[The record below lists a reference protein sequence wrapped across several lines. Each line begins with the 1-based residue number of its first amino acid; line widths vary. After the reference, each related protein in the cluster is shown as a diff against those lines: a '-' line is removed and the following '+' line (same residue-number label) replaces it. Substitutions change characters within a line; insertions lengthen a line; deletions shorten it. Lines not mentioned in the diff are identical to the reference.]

1 MHDEQYVSMW
11 SVDFWVC
18 WFLRITIYGVI
29 LEGIKFFQ
37 VLSIKIIKIFL
48 YQDTFNRKNPN
59 NHNSIMV
66 KTWSFAK
73 FKMLENYHIAEYPSS
88 GIYTVLMFQI

>member
-18 WFLRITIYGVI
+18 WFLWITIYGVI

-37 VLSIKIIKIFL
+37 VVVVTLLSIKIIKIFL
-48 YQDTFNRKNPN
+48 YQDTFNRKK
-59 NHNSIMV
+59 SKV
-66 KTWSFAK
+66 
-73 FKMLENYHIAEYPSS
+73 
-88 GIYTVLMFQI
+88 

>member
-18 WFLRITIYGVI
+18 WFLRITIYEVI

-37 VLSIKIIKIFL
+37 VVVVWH
-48 YQDTFNRKNPN
+48 YCP
-59 NHNSIMV
+59 
-66 KTWSFAK
+66 
-73 FKMLENYHIAEYPSS
+73 
-88 GIYTVLMFQI
+88 